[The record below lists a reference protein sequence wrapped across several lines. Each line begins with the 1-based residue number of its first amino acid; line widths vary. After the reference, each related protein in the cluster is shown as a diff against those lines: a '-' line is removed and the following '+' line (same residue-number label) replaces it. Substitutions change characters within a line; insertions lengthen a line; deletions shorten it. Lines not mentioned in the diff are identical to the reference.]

1 MALTPDAKRDRAVV
15 NQFLAQDATPQSGFL
30 GQLDNDIRANRQQR
44 RAQQMAQRGQNTLGR
59 GLGRMN
65 SIGGSAVMNP
75 SGAGGRQI
83 IQQGMGQIPAVA

>member
-30 GQLDNDIRANRQQR
+30 GQLDNDIRVNRQQR

-59 GLGRMN
+59 GLDKMR
-65 SIGGSAVMNP
+65 SIGGTPM
-75 SGAGGRQI
+75 
-83 IQQGMGQIPAVA
+83 QGMAGQDPQLIAERARMAQMAIR